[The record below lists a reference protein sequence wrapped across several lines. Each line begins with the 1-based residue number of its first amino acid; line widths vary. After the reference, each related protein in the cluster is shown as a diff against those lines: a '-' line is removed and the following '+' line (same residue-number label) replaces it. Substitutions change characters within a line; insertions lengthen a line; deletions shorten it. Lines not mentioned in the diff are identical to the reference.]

1 MSFEFFVARRYL
13 KANRKGLFAF
23 VTSAIGV
30 AGVTIGVAAL
40 IATLSVMNGF
50 QTDIQKKIIGAQSHL
65 TVVGEMDARGLA
77 AVKAALDK
85 QPEVTA
91 WAPFA
96 MGQAILTSKGRST
109 GVAFKGMD
117 IDREFLVDDLKSA
130 LTSGDWEKL
139 RASGVLRPASGVVR
153 LKDAKTQDAGHQTP
167 DASLPIVLGEE
178 LAHNLGVW
186 TGDSVVMVSP
196 QGVQTPLGMFP
207 RMQRFDVVGTLHT
220 GYYEFDATFA
230 YMSLEA
236 AGRFMAAKEP
246 AGGVAVR
253 LKDLNAAAA
262 VARNLQKELG
272 FNFNVRTFA
281 QMNQTLFAALKL
293 EKAVMF
299 LILALIV
306 LVATFNIASN
316 LIVLTT
322 EKARD
327 VGILRALGLPEIG
340 ARRIFW
346 WVGALIGGVGVA
358 LGTGLGILVSWIIG
372 RYPIVELPAD
382 IYYLSRVPV
391 DIQPRDVITI
401 AATALILCMLATVYP
416 AWRASKVDP
425 VEAIHYG

>member
-1 MSFEFFVARRYL
+1 
-13 KANRKGLFAF
+13 
-23 VTSAIGV
+23 
-30 AGVTIGVAAL
+30 
-40 IATLSVMNGF
+40 
-50 QTDIQKKIIGAQSHL
+50 
-65 TVVGEMDARGLA
+65 
-77 AVKAALDK
+77 
-85 QPEVTA
+85 
-91 WAPFA
+91 
-96 MGQAILTSKGRST
+96 
-109 GVAFKGMD
+109 
-117 IDREFLVDDLKSA
+117 
-130 LTSGDWEKL
+130 
-139 RASGVLRPASGVVR
+139 
-153 LKDAKTQDAGHQTP
+153 
-167 DASLPIVLGEE
+167 
-178 LAHNLGVW
+178 
-186 TGDSVVMVSP
+186 
-196 QGVQTPLGMFP
+196 VQTPLGMFP